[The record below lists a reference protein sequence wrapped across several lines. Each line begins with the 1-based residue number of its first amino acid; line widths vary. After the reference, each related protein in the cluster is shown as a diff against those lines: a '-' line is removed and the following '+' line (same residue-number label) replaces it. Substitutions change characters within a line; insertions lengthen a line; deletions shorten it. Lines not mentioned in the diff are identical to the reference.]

1 MPWPVRREED
11 VEAIPPAGT
20 GLAIAALST
29 AIVAVVLAAAGLS
42 VAIVALV
49 QARKARA
56 ELRAAS
62 SRDKAS

>member
-1 MPWPVRREED
+1 MPPWPVRREED
-11 VEAIPPAGT
+11 IEAGT